1 MRKAQKA
8 GYKAFVLTTD
18 APASGDRQRAHR
30 FGWDLYQYL
39 QNQTSLPIIP
49 KGILTVEDARLAV
62 AAGAPAIFLSNHG
75 GRQLDTSPSAMEAA
89 IEIYEQAPEIFKK
102 VEVYADG
109 GVRYGTDVLK
119 LLALGVRAVGIGRPF
134 MYANAYGT
142 EGVRRAI
149 DIMKEEIALDAA
161 NLGVGDLKKL
171 DASYMRWQNN
181 GWYS

>member
-1 MRKAQKA
+1 M
-8 GYKAFVLTTD
+8 
-18 APASGDRQRAHR
+18 
-30 FGWDLYQYL
+30 
-39 QNQTSLPIIP
+39 
-49 KGILTVEDARLAV
+49 EDARLAV
-62 AAGAPAIFLSNHG
+62 ASGAPAIFLSNHG

-134 MYANAYGT
+134 MYANTYGRN
-142 EGVRRAI
+142 GVQRAI

-171 DASYMRWQNN
+171 DASYVSFPCYCHYPVASSKADADNGQMRWQNN
-181 GWYS
+181 GWYG